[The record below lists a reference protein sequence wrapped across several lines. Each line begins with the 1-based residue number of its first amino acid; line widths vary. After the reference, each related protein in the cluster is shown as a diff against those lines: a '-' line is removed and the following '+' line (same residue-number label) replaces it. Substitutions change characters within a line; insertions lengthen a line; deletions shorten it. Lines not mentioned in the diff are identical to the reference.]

1 MSHAPTLTAWPLG
14 LSRYAQSQQAELFE
28 LRRLAIA
35 MPEWDVGYAWER
47 RARSLLDEVRGSI
60 REDAPTVTTRRK
72 RVERDEREGSDDV
85 IFRINP
91 EVARRSWALHREHY
105 ARSLSEISALRAIRD
120 ELAAG
125 IKALESWR
133 AWDRRR
139 MARLSELLDRALA

>member
-1 MSHAPTLTAWPLG
+1 MSL
-14 LSRYAQSQQAELFE
+14 YAYTRRQQAELLE

-47 RARSLLDEVRGSI
+47 RARSLLEDVRVCI

-72 RVERDEREGSDDV
+72 RVERDEREGTGGV

-91 EVARRSWALHREHY
+91 EVARRSWALHLEHY
-105 ARSLSEISALRAIRD
+105 DRSLAEISALREIRD
-120 ELAAG
+120 EAAAG
-125 IKALESWR
+125 LKALEAWR

-139 MARLSELLDRALA
+139 MARLSALLDRVLA